1 MTRTILQIPVQKNIK
16 DEATQ
21 AAYNM
26 GFSSL
31 QEAIRIMLFKLAKG
45 EMKMTVSEEKTIQLS
60 AKAIKRYNKMFEN
73 IESGK
78 EKIYSYNS
86 VDEFLKHLHS
96 LEA

>member
-1 MTRTILQIPVQKNIK
+1 MTRTILQVPIQKTIK

-45 EMKMTVSEEKTIQLS
+45 EMTISVKEEKTVQLS
-60 AKAIKRYNKMFEN
+60 PKAIKRYNKLFED

-78 EKIYSYNS
+78 EKVYSHNS

-96 LEA
+96 LES